1 MVVLE
6 SEEVVI
12 RAVREFSWRPTSFGW
27 WVVVLTDLSGGTRGL
42 AAWRNWLVPLSAGA
56 TLRECVRTMRVDW
69 DERAVGRDFSDD
81 ASSSSRERE
90 AWARDGLVE
99 SSRRG
104 WRCVSGLVDAGS
116 WHEYSP
122 QAEKTGNFSQ
132 ASSAIRSIQL
142 IQRDGSAGSW
152 QHHRVSLVPVDI
164 GDQSAGRSV
173 GPTARNEREW
183 PRRTPS

>member
-1 MVVLE
+1 MATHQLWLVGRCIDGPLAE
-6 SEEVVI
+6 
-12 RAVREFSWRPTSFGW
+12 R
-27 WVVVLTDLSGGTRGL
+27 LGTRHGGAGL
-42 AAWRNWLVPLSAGA
+42 CHSPPVGV
-56 TLRECVRTMRVDW
+56 LRERVRTMRVDW

-81 ASSSSRERE
+81 ASSSSMGRE

-99 SSRRG
+99 SSHRG
-104 WRCVSGLVDAGS
+104 WRRVSGLVDAGS